1 VHGHGSGLAGAETKV
16 VALREQL
23 KEDPAGNW
31 EKIANLA
38 REEQAL
44 SRRIES
50 MMSEWSTLNEQL
62 GQGAAGPAESGGQR
76 A

>member
-1 VHGHGSGLAGAETKV
+1 MAT
-16 VALREQL
+16 LRDQL

-44 SRRIES
+44 SRRIET
-50 MMSEWSTLNEQL
+50 MMSEWSSLNDEL
-62 GQGAAGPAESGGQR
+62 AREATSSPNVKAPGRSGSEGP
-76 A
+76 